1 MEKNK
6 TFHLI
11 DLKERIDNVF
21 NSNGDIPENQVNILV
36 DLYMKNAKAGKE
48 AGGSDPFWFRSE
60 KAFLTALIYYV
71 LENDNIPKEEK
82 TFETI
87 LQKVQMETA
96 DYKTLSPLRK
106 EMYDWFVE
114 IGLMTYSETDEN
126 GNQIKNEV
134 EKYKDICDKEAI
146 AKNRTKLYYD
156 KFQIVPQKTAD
167 IILTTTATD
176 LQIFL

>member
-1 MEKNK
+1 MKYNIVLNNAFDADGKISE
-6 TFHLI
+6 
-11 DLKERIDNVF
+11 D
-21 NSNGDIPENQVNILV
+21 QVNRIV
-36 DLYMKNAKAGKE
+36 DLYMANAETGKKAGS
-48 AGGSDPFWFRSE
+48 SDPFWFKSE
-60 KAFLTALIYYV
+60 KAFLTAMIYYV

-82 TFETI
+82 TFETV

-106 EMYDWFVE
+106 EMYDWFVK
-114 IGLMTYSETDEN
+114 IGLMTYSETDKN

-134 EKYKDICDKEAI
+134 EKYKNTCDKEAI

-156 KFQIVPQKTAD
+156 TFQIAPQKTAD
-167 IILTTTATD
+167 IILTTTVTD